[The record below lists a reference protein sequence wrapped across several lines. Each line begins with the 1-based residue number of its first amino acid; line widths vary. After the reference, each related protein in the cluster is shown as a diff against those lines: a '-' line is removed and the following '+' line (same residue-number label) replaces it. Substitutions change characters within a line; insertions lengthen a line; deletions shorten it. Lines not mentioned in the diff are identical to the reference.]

1 MPNGLSVGKLYVD
14 FSFRL
19 SIECTFS
26 SKDTLICV
34 WDRATRVL
42 SQTLSGHDGPVN
54 AIGIQNDKV
63 ASVSGDGK
71 MILWDILTGNRI
83 RAFEGHERGLA
94 CVVFKVGY

>member
-1 MPNGLSVGKLYVD
+1 MLLY
-14 FSFRL
+14 
-19 SIECTFS
+19 S

-34 WDRATRVL
+34 WDRATREL
-42 SQTLSGHDGPVN
+42 SQKLSGHDGPVN

-94 CVVFKVGY
+94 CVVFQVSFSQMEKSNSMLILY